1 MSGNARRGAVVRI
14 VGAALVGSVALVL
27 AVSGLTG
34 YAAATLDRAHRAY
47 EHELVQRRIDRSL
60 ERLVDDVV
68 SASVW
73 DEAVEAIRQ
82 DDQAWMQANFG
93 DYYADFMGH
102 DLTVLVGADSQ
113 GLYASEASEAVAPDR
128 LAGLVS
134 VAADL
139 VAAASV
145 VQPPYSG
152 LDAVRPQR
160 AILVYQG
167 APYLVAAAPVVGE
180 DATATVS
187 PSGTVIV
194 SARRVSSLVNDLE
207 RDLGLTG
214 VRLSQSG
221 AAAGETAIPL
231 LSGPGVD
238 HAIVWTPARPGFGL
252 LDSAAPWLAV
262 ALLLLVAALLSGGLK
277 VRALLA
283 QLAANEADL
292 KASLDEAERANAA
305 KSRFLAN
312 MSHELRTPL
321 NGVIAMAE
329 LLQARQAGDEA
340 REMAQT
346 LVASG
351 RMLRSVV
358 DDVLDVARIEAGRV
372 TLEDQPFDLAVV
384 ALNIADLHAAAAKA
398 KGVALRSNIRQG
410 MAFWVRGDGDRVG
423 QILSNLIGNA
433 VKFTDAGR
441 VELRLRRDSRGV
453 TLVVADTGVG
463 FEGEAADHLFKPFE
477 QADDSISRR
486 FGGTGLGLAISRALT
501 EAMGGR
507 IRARSIPGRGAVFRV
522 RLPLPPGAQPEE
534 TPETSSPDPEVAGM
548 RILCVDDHP
557 VNRRVIELILATVEA
572 SVTMAEDGQQALDA
586 FSAGRFDVILMDL
599 QMPVMDGLTAIREI
613 RAREMAAGLPRTA
626 IIAVTANGMPSDVA
640 ASAAAGADAHLTKP
654 ISPPAL
660 LAALAQ
666 TQGPGEAVPEE
677 VAA

>member
-14 VGAALVGSVALVL
+14 LGAALVGSAALVL
-27 AVSGLTG
+27 TVFGLTG
-34 YAAATLDRAHRAY
+34 YAAAKLDGAQRAY
-47 EHELVQRRIDRSL
+47 EQELVQRRIDRSL
-60 ERLVDDVV
+60 ERMVEDVV

-73 DEAVEAIRQ
+73 NDAVVAIRQ
-82 DDQAWMQANFG
+82 NDRIWMQTNFG
-93 DYYADFMGH
+93 DYYADFMEH
-102 DLTVLVGADSQ
+102 DVTVLVGADGQ
-113 GLYASEASEAVAPDR
+113 GLYASEASEAVAPDT

-139 VAAASV
+139 VSAAAV
-145 VQPPYSG
+145 VAPPFAG
-152 LDAVRPQR
+152 LEAVRPQR
-160 AILVYQG
+160 AVLLYNG
-167 APYLVAAAPVVGE
+167 EPYLVAAVPVVGE
-180 DATATVS
+180 DAAAPVS
-187 PSGTVIV
+187 PSRTVLV

-214 VRLSQSG
+214 VRMSRSG
-221 AAAGETAIPL
+221 ASAGETAIPL
-231 LSGPGVD
+231 VSGTGMG

-252 LDSAAPWLAV
+252 LGGAAPWLAA
-262 ALLLLVAALLSGGLK
+262 ALLLLVAALLIGGLK

-283 QLAANEADL
+283 QLAANEAEL

-329 LLQARQAGDEA
+329 LLQARQDGDEA

-358 DDVLDVARIEAGRV
+358 DDVLDVARIESGRV
-372 TLEDQPFDLAVV
+372 TLHDRPFDLAAI
-384 ALNIADLHAAAAKA
+384 ALNIGDLHAAASKA
-398 KGVALRSNIRQG
+398 KGVALRSNVRQG
-410 MAFWVRGDGDRVG
+410 TGCWVRGDADRVG

-433 VKFTDAGR
+433 VKFTDVGR
-441 VELRLRRDSRGV
+441 VEVRVRRDARGII
-453 TLVVADTGVG
+453 LIVADTGVG
-463 FEGEAADHLFKPFE
+463 FEAKAADHLFKPFE

-507 IRARSIPGRGAVFRV
+507 ISARSTPGRGAVFRV
-522 RLPLPPGAQPEE
+522 RLPLPPGAPQDE
-534 TPETSSPDPEVAGM
+534 TVEPPSAHPEVAGL

-557 VNRRVIELILATVEA
+557 VNRRVIELILAKVGA
-572 SVTMAEDGQQALDA
+572 SVTMTEDGQQALDA

-613 RAREMAAGLPRTA
+613 RAREAAAGLPRTA

-654 ISPPAL
+654 ISPLAL
-660 LAALAQ
+660 LAALAK
-666 TQGPGEAVPEE
+666 TQDPGEPVPEE